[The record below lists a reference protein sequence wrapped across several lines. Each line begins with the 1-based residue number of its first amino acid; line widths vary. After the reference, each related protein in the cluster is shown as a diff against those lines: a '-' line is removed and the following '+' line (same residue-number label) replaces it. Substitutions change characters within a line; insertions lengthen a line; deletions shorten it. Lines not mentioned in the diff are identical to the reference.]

1 MKFSILIPAYKRQYL
16 KECIDSIVNQT
27 YTDFEIIIVN
37 DASPED
43 LDSIVNSFSD
53 KRIQYFINN
62 KNCGA
67 INVVD
72 NWNLCLKHAQGEYI
86 ICMGDD
92 DRLLPNC
99 LEEYDQLIKRYPGLG
114 VYHAW
119 TEIIDENSNV
129 IKMQEA
135 RPEREGV
142 YSMMWGRWLNRIQ
155 YIGDF
160 LFNRKILLAN
170 GGFFKIPLAWGADD
184 ISSYI
189 AAQKN
194 GIANTQVPIFQYRIN
209 SQTISNTG
217 NATIKL
223 EAINLEEEWYKNF
236 LSIEPTN
243 TNKIERIYRQMLIK
257 DLHKIM
263 AKKRIR
269 TISLDMACNG
279 LTQIFKFLHER
290 NKYNLNISIII
301 YSMIEAIKH
310 RVATRTF
317 E

>member
-16 KECIDSIVNQT
+16 QECIESILKQT

-53 KRIQYFINN
+53 QRIQYFINN

-67 INVVD
+67 VNVVD

-99 LEEYDQLIKRYPGLG
+99 LEEYDQLIQRHPGLG
-114 VYHAW
+114 IYHAW
-119 TEIIDENSNV
+119 TEIIDENSNI

-189 AAQKN
+189 AAQKA

-223 EAINLEEEWYKNF
+223 EAINLEEEWYKHF
-236 LSIEPTN
+236 LSIEPTD

-257 DLHKIM
+257 DLPKIM

-290 NKYNLNISIII
+290 EKYNLSISIII

-310 RVATRTF
+310 RVATKTF

>member
-16 KECIDSIVNQT
+16 KECIESILEQT
-27 YTDFEIIIVN
+27 YTDFEVIIVN

-43 LDSIVNSFSD
+43 LDSILNSFSD
-53 KRIQYFINN
+53 KRIQYYIND

-67 INVVD
+67 VNVVD
-72 NWNLCLKHAQGEYI
+72 NWNICLKYAQGEYV

-99 LEEYDQLIKRYPGLG
+99 LEEYNRLIARHPHLG
-114 VYHAW
+114 IYHAW
-119 TEIIDENSNV
+119 TEIIDENSNI

-160 LFNRKILLAN
+160 LFDRKLLLAN
-170 GGFFKIPLAWGADD
+170 GGFFKIPLACASDD

-194 GIANTQVPIFQYRIN
+194 GIANTQIPIFQYRIN
-209 SQTISNTG
+209 SQTISKTG
-217 NATIKL
+217 NTKVKL
-223 EAINLEEEWYKNF
+223 EAIALEEMWYKQF
-236 LSIEPTN
+236 LAIEPTN
-243 TNKIERIYRQMLIK
+243 INRIENIYRKML
-257 DLHKIM
+257 LENLPKIFI
-263 AKKRIR
+263 KKRIR
-269 TISLDMACNG
+269 TISLDMAYNG
-279 LTQIFKFLHER
+279 LTQVFKYWNER
-290 NKYNLNISIII
+290 KKYKLNTTMII
-301 YSMIEAIKH
+301 YSIIEAIKH
-310 RVATRTF
+310 KTVRKSF
-317 E
+317 K